1 MTMRKY
7 SFVVNVIASKKVC
20 QSEVDRAVEISYDT
34 TTNRVLTPLYL
45 EEYTYEVVANSYEEA
60 VEKINLRCL
69 EIGRRYADEH
79 RFAATL
85 PSCENKE
92 GERV

>member
-1 MTMRKY
+1 MRKY
-7 SFVVNVIASKKVC
+7 SFVINVVASKEACQNKV
-20 QSEVDRAVEISYDT
+20 ERMVKISYDT
-34 TTNRVLTPLYL
+34 NTNRVLTPLYL
-45 EEYTYEVVANSYEEA
+45 EKYTYEVVANSYEEA
-60 VEKINLRCL
+60 VEKANLRCL

-85 PSCENKE
+85 ASCENKE

>member
-1 MTMRKY
+1 MRKY
-7 SFVVNVIASKKVC
+7 SFVINVVASKEIC
-20 QSEVDRAVEISYDT
+20 QNKVDRMVKISYDT

-45 EEYTYEVVANSYEEA
+45 EKYTYEVVANSYEEA
-60 VEKINLRCL
+60 VEKANLRCL

-79 RFAATL
+79 RFAATI
-85 PSCENKE
+85 PTCDNKE

>member
-1 MTMRKY
+1 MRKY
-7 SFVVNVIASKKVC
+7 SFDINVVASKEVC
-20 QSEVDRAVEISYDT
+20 QDKGDRMVEILYNT

-60 VEKINLRCL
+60 VGKANLRCL
-69 EIGRRYADEH
+69 EITRRYADEH
-79 RFAATL
+79 RFAATM
-85 PSCENKE
+85 PTCDNKE

>member
-1 MTMRKY
+1 MRKY
-7 SFVVNVIASKKVC
+7 SFVINVVASKEVC
-20 QSEVDRAVEISYDT
+20 QNKVDRMVKISYDT
-34 TTNRVLTPLYL
+34 NTNRVLTLLYL

-60 VEKINLRCL
+60 VEKANLRCL

-79 RFAATL
+79 RFAATI
-85 PSCENKE
+85 PTCDNKE

>member
-1 MTMRKY
+1 MRKY
-7 SFVVNVIASKKVC
+7 SFVIEVVASK
-20 QSEVDRAVEISYDT
+20 EVYQNKADRMVAISYDT

-60 VEKINLRCL
+60 VEKSSRRCL

-79 RFAATL
+79 RFAATI
-85 PSCENKE
+85 STCENKE

>member
-1 MTMRKY
+1 MRKY
-7 SFVVNVIASKKVC
+7 SFVINVVASKEVC
-20 QSEVDRAVEISYDT
+20 QSKVDRMVEITYDT
-34 TTNRVLTPLYL
+34 TTNRVVTPLYL

-60 VEKINLRCL
+60 VEKSNLRCL

-85 PSCENKE
+85 STCENKE

>member
-1 MTMRKY
+1 MRKY
-7 SFVVNVIASKKVC
+7 SFIINVVASKEVC
-20 QSEVDRAVEISYDT
+20 QNKVERMVEILYDT

-60 VEKINLRCL
+60 VEKSNLRCL
-69 EIGRRYADEH
+69 EINRRYADEH

-85 PSCENKE
+85 VTCDNKE

>member
-1 MTMRKY
+1 MRKY
-7 SFVVNVIASKKVC
+7 SFVINVVASKEVC
-20 QSEVDRAVEISYDT
+20 QNKVERMVEILYDT
-34 TTNRVLTPLYL
+34 TANRVLTPLYL
-45 EEYTYEVVANSYEEA
+45 EKYTYEVVANSYEKA
-60 VEKINLRCL
+60 VEKANLRCL

-85 PSCENKE
+85 ASCENKE